1 MKIQLAHFVAVNR
14 KPFKLYEDLAKFEK
28 DVLGVNL
35 GYSFLNNT
43 DCREMLQYLTKSI
56 ISSNIATLLNDSLV
70 QYVQYYSANSDGSS
84 SAKTVNEKELYVMK
98 TARKG
103 VVKFHVMSLEEPDEA
118 NAEGPK
124 PH

>member
-1 MKIQLAHFVAVNR
+1 MNR
-14 KPFKLYEDLAKFEK
+14 KPFKFYEDFAKFEK
-28 DVLGVNL
+28 DDLGVNL

-56 ISSNIATLLNDSLV
+56 ISSNITTLLNDSLV

-84 SAKTVNEKELYVMK
+84 SAKTMNEKELYVMK

-103 VVKFHVMSLEEPDEA
+103 VVKFHVTSLEEPDEA
-118 NAEGPK
+118 NAEGLK